1 MMKKMLA
8 ILLLLGLTTVNFAD
22 DTTPV
27 RSILPEEYVALYA
40 ENHSPSPENARSQ
53 MEQTVRAATQGRS
66 EAEVFC
72 VEISGRASDFP
83 FTVEYGARGLLV
95 EDGRKAVFLPGS
107 WETFSGSAVPSVN
120 CELSRENIL
129 LRTDTSDKVVITYT
143 GHASVGRSLPSQ
155 AFGLGW
161 SGGRLLYSGTT
172 AGRSGLFF
180 PTASRFRSVSLD
192 GVGLKYSR
200 SLKGVLIASPEQS
213 AD

>member
-1 MMKKMLA
+1 MKKVLA
-8 ILLLLGLTTVNFAD
+8 ILLLLGLTTVSFAD

-27 RSILPEEYVALYA
+27 RSILPEEYVTLYA
-40 ENHSPSPENARSQ
+40 ENHSLSPENARSQ
-53 MEQTVRAATQGRS
+53 VEQTVRAATQGRS

-72 VEISGRASDFP
+72 VEISGRTSDFP

-95 EDGRKAVFLPGS
+95 EDGRKAAFLPGS
-107 WETFSGSAVPSVN
+107 WETFSGPAVPSVN

-161 SGGRLLYSGTT
+161 SGGRLLIPGPSQGA
-172 AGRSGLFF
+172 AGCSSPLYPGSV
-180 PTASRFRSVSLD
+180 PFRWTEW
-192 GVGLKYSR
+192 
-200 SLKGVLIASPEQS
+200 A
-213 AD
+213 